1 MTEPCKATSY
11 PTEAE
16 LQTLTQRLHTRLTT
30 RGRASLTRRQV
41 RVLLQDVVL
50 VASGLRPS
58 CLVDCCALTTK
69 QTTIVLEVLQ
79 NETNSGQWQW
89 LETKHVRALQLDG
102 NVFFVHVT
110 AFVHEKMVELA
121 TDVNDPLVVNVNANL
136 SRPQLVSKKSSATS
150 RSRAKAFAK
159 WTVSA
164 CKDLLLSTNE
174 LGVLEWKRPSTLAA
188 TAVAGR
194 LLCYPYVYD
203 TLEADESNKVVEMD
217 TWSAQDNCLGLCPLW
232 LLKTTIAIPSQQLEM
247 VLQEF
252 SIPQHLLDKGDAFC
266 IDRGSR
272 RDGRSLS
279 PLLKVLRARCQLKL
293 QRASDQSRWT
303 TKDVQ
308 VQVRVE
314 GRTLH
319 RVAL

>member
-1 MTEPCKATSY
+1 M
-11 PTEAE
+11 
-16 LQTLTQRLHTRLTT
+16 
-30 RGRASLTRRQV
+30 RQV

-58 CLVDCCALTTK
+58 CLVDCCALTKK
-69 QTTIVLEVLQ
+69 QATIVLEFLQ

-89 LETKHVRALQLDG
+89 LEAKHVRALQLDG

-110 AFVHEKMVELA
+110 AFVREKMAELA
-121 TDVNDPLVVNVNANL
+121 TDLNDPLVVDVNAKL
-136 SRPQLVSKKSSATS
+136 SHPLLITKSSTTS
-150 RSRAKAFAK
+150 RSRAKAFAN

-164 CKDLLLSTNE
+164 CKDLLLSTNK
-174 LGVLEWKRPSTLAA
+174 LGVLEWKRPSMLAA

-203 TLEADESNKVVEMD
+203 TLEDDDSNKVMEMD
-217 TWSAQDNCLGLCPLW
+217 GWSEQDNCLGL
-232 LLKTTIAIPSQQLEM
+232 PSKQLDM

-252 SIPQHLLDKGDAFC
+252 SVPQHLLDKGDGFC
-266 IDRGSR
+266 IDRR
-272 RDGRSLS
+272 LRLDTHSLS
-279 PLLKVLRARCQLKL
+279 PLLKVLQARCQLKL
-293 QRASDQSRWT
+293 QHAIDQSWWT
-303 TKDVQ
+303 AEDVQ